1 MIYLRIHLTLA
12 IHGINLIFFL
22 FIGVVN
28 VDGTMW
34 KDQRRFLH
42 ERMRYF
48 GMKHSGNGKEQLEAR
63 IMVSAG
69 SSRN

>member
-1 MIYLRIHLTLA
+1 MVST
-12 IHGINLIFFL
+12 
-22 FIGVVN
+22 GVVN

-42 ERMRYF
+42 ERMRHF

-63 IMVSAG
+63 IMVSKP
-69 SSRN
+69 